1 MDVRENRLAWPARW
15 KALSILTAGLGLAVA
30 TVAVCAAPAEHEGIF
45 LLESGTDEIHLSDH
59 GDNDGRTGRLIVP
72 TAGTRPPAGLR
83 QAGRDPTGA
92 SGSDDRAFFDIIA
105 TAARAQRLE
114 PELLHAVIGVE
125 SGYAP
130 RAVSPRGAMG
140 LMQLMPATVQ
150 AYGVTDALD
159 PRQNVL
165 AGARYLR
172 SLLDLFGQD
181 TTLALAAYN
190 AGPTAVWRHHS
201 QVPPFAET
209 VAYVPKVLARYAALR
224 EFR

>member
-1 MDVRENRLAWPARW
+1 MDVRENSLAWTTRC
-15 KALSILTAGLGLAVA
+15 KALSILTAGLGLAAA
-30 TVAVCAAPAEHEGIF
+30 TVPVRATNAEHEGIF
-45 LLESGTDEIHLSDH
+45 LLESGTDEIRLSDH
-59 GDNDGRTGRLIVP
+59 SDNDGRTGRLIVP
-72 TAGTRPPAGLR
+72 TAGSRPPAEPR
-83 QAGRDPTGA
+83 RAVRIAPTAPGGD
-92 SGSDDRAFFDIIA
+92 SRSFFGIIA

-125 SGYAP
+125 SGYLP
-130 RAVSPRGAMG
+130 RAMSPRGAMG

-159 PRQNVL
+159 PQQNVL

-209 VAYVPKVLARYAALR
+209 IAYVPKVLARYAALR
-224 EFR
+224 ESR